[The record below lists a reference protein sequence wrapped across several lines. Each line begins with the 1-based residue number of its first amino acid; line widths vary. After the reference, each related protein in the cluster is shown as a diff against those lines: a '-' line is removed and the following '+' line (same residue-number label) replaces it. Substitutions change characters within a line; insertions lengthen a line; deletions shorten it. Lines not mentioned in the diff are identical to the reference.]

1 MAELNDILPQELK
14 TSFDSLDYEEEGG
27 LRAHSIKYLD
37 NELHFD
43 FSLFLG
49 DIEQNETQHW
59 QLQVLN
65 YRDSKVDIQNL
76 GGYFY
81 FYSDHFLLC

>member
-1 MAELNDILPQELK
+1 MTELNDILPQELK

-49 DIEQNETQHW
+49 AINIFF
-59 QLQVLN
+59 QLNIIVEHGIVN
-65 YRDSKVDIQNL
+65 
-76 GGYFY
+76 
-81 FYSDHFLLC
+81 